1 MPGTSSHLAFNTA
14 ASFTSNT
21 NWQAYGGET
30 TMSHLSQM
38 LALTVQNFVSA
49 AVGIVV
55 VIVLIRAFVRRTTT
69 HLGNFWVDFTRCV
82 LWILLPMSFVLALLL
97 VSQGVI
103 QNFDSNKELTTVEGA
118 TQILAMGPAAS
129 QIAIK
134 QLGTNGGGFF
144 NANSAVPFENPTPV
158 SNFLESVAIF
168 LIPAGLTYTFG
179 KMVGRTSQGWAIFAA
194 MAIIFVAGVFL
205 VYGMEQRGNPAFDD
219 LGVSQAYQ
227 TGDDASSGGN
237 MEGKEVRFGIADS
250 AIWAVA
256 TTDASNGS
264 VNSMHDS
271 YMPLSG
277 AMLLFNM
284 HIGEVAFGGVGSG
297 LYGMLVFAI
306 VTVFIA
312 GLMIGRTPEYLGK
325 KIGPKEVKLA
335 AVYFLVASA
344 LILVM
349 TAVATSTT
357 EGQAGPLN
365 GGAHGFSEI
374 LYAFTSYGQNN
385 GSAFAGLSANT
396 SFYNSA
402 GGITM
407 LGARFLPMVAIL
419 ALAGALVTKQKV
431 PVSAGTLPTDSPIF
445 VGLLVGVIVV
455 IGGLTFFPAYTVG
468 PIAEHFLSQAGVLS

>member
-1 MPGTSSHLAFNTA
+1 
-14 ASFTSNT
+14 
-21 NWQAYGGET
+21 
-30 TMSHLSQM
+30 
-38 LALTVQNFVSA
+38 
-49 AVGIVV
+49 
-55 VIVLIRAFVRRTTT
+55 
-69 HLGNFWVDFTRCV
+69 
-82 LWILLPMSFVLALLL
+82 
-97 VSQGVI
+97 
-103 QNFDSNKELTTVEGA
+103 
-118 TQILAMGPAAS
+118 
-129 QIAIK
+129 
-134 QLGTNGGGFF
+134 
-144 NANSAVPFENPTPV
+144 
-158 SNFLESVAIF
+158 
-168 LIPAGLTYTFG
+168 
-179 KMVGRTSQGWAIFAA
+179 MVGKTSQGWAIFAA
-194 MAIIFVAGVFL
+194 MAIISLAGAFF
-205 VYGMEQRGNPAFDD
+205 VYGIEQRGNPALDD
-219 LGVSQAYQ
+219 LGVSQTYE
-227 TGDDASSGGN
+227 TGGDASPGGN

-306 VTVFIA
+306 ITIFIA

-335 AVYFLVASA
+335 ASYFLIASA
-344 LILVM
+344 MILVM
-349 TAVATSTT
+349 TAVATSTA

-365 GGAHGFSEI
+365 EGAHGFSEI

-396 SFYNSA
+396 TFYNSA

-407 LGARFLPMVAIL
+407 LVARFLPMVAIL

-431 PVSAGTLPTDSPIF
+431 PVSAGTLPTDSPLF

-455 IGGLTFFPAYTVG
+455 IGGLTFFPAYTLG
-468 PIAEHFLSQAGVLS
+468 PIAEHFLSQAGVSS